1 LICGI
6 LYNHESPRRGFVQEC
21 IRLKADS
28 FFDELVAEMVEYNF
42 KLLSKGKTEQ
52 MKILLL
58 SVSSTSFFYEQLV
71 IPFGLVSLG
80 SYVDSPDYKIK
91 GIELNWPA
99 QKIMDRYLRVDD
111 EIVEQILEFR
121 PNVIAMSTYASNMYN
136 VVFWAAVLKEKLPD
150 SFIAVGGNHVSYIAK
165 ECLDK
170 CKAIDAVV
178 KFEGEIPFKMLCEK
192 LYDKNYDFT
201 GIPSF
206 VYRDGGKIIENSQTA
221 LMEDLNSLPILN
233 RAYFAEQ
240 GSQKEQ
246 THADIVSA
254 RGCTAACTF
263 CNCNHYWSKTHRTR
277 TVESVIE
284 ELKELKQD
292 NPLKTVRFRD
302 ESLTLRKSYC
312 LQLCKAVVANDINL
326 KFQAHSR
333 LDGLDEEVIKAL
345 AGAGFELLFI
355 GVESGSQAVLK
366 RLKKGINL
374 SKLETIIPLLRKYGI
389 KFRLSFMSATPG
401 ESFFETLET
410 VKLIKKL
417 KLKRDEYYVGVGVD
431 IYPGTGECDRFLE
444 LNPDYQ
450 WLTKDCQFKGKYFAV
465 RDLQGNILQP
475 KYKEYG
481 TLTSAVIFFLLSPAY
496 FFEKLKTV
504 GLKKLKSFL
513 K

>member
-1 LICGI
+1 
-6 LYNHESPRRGFVQEC
+6 
-21 IRLKADS
+21 
-28 FFDELVAEMVEYNF
+28 
-42 KLLSKGKTEQ
+42 

-80 SYVDSPDYKIK
+80 SYIDNENYEIK
-91 GIELNWPA
+91 GVDLNWPA
-99 QKIMDRYLRVDD
+99 QKIMDRYLKVEDD
-111 EIVEQILEFR
+111 VVEQILEFE
-121 PNVIAMSTYASNMYN
+121 PDVIAMSTYASNMYN
-136 VVFWAAVLKEKLPD
+136 VVFWADIIKEKLPD
-150 SFIAVGGNHVSYIAK
+150 SFIVVGGNHVSYIAK
-165 ECLDK
+165 ECLGK
-170 CKAIDAVV
+170 CKAIDAVI

-192 LYDKNYDFT
+192 LYDKNYDFAD
-201 GIPSF
+201 IPSF
-206 VYRDGGKIIENSQTA
+206 AYRDGDKIVENSQTA
-221 LMEDLNSLPILN
+221 LMKDLNSLPILN

-240 GSQKEQ
+240 GSQKKQ

-277 TVESVIE
+277 TVESVIN
-284 ELKELKQD
+284 ELKELKQK
-292 NPLKTVRFRD
+292 NSLKTIRFRD

-312 LQLCKAVVANDINL
+312 LQLCEALVANNINL

-355 GVESGSQAVLK
+355 GVESGSKAVLK

-389 KFRLSFMSATPG
+389 KFRLSFMSSTPG
-401 ESFFETLET
+401 ESFLQTLET

-417 KLKRDEYYVGVGVD
+417 GLNRNEYYVGIGVD
-431 IYPGTGECDRFLE
+431 IYPGTAEYECFLE
-444 LNPDYQ
+444 INPDYQ
-450 WLTKDCQFKGKYFAV
+450 WLSKDYQFKGKYYAV
-465 RDLQGNILQP
+465 RDRHGNILQP

-481 TLTSAVIFFLLSPAY
+481 ILASAVMFFLLSPAY
-496 FFEKLKTV
+496 FLEKAKKISV
-504 GLKKLKSFL
+504 KKLKGIFKL
-513 K
+513 G

>member
-1 LICGI
+1 
-6 LYNHESPRRGFVQEC
+6 
-21 IRLKADS
+21 
-28 FFDELVAEMVEYNF
+28 
-42 KLLSKGKTEQ
+42 

-58 SVSSTSFFYEQLV
+58 SVNSTSFFYEQLV

-80 SYVDSPDYKIK
+80 SYIDNPNYEIK

-99 QKIMDRYLRVDD
+99 GKILDRYLEVDD
-111 EIVEQILEFR
+111 DIVRQILEFK
-121 PNVIAMSTYASNMYN
+121 PDVIAMSTYASNMYN
-136 VVFWAAVLKEKLPD
+136 VIFWAGVIKEKLPD
-150 SFIAVGGNHVSYIAK
+150 SFIVVGGNHVSYIAK
-165 ECLDK
+165 ECIDK
-170 CKAIDAVV
+170 CKTVDAVI

-192 LYDKNYDFT
+192 LYDKNYDFADV
-201 GIPSF
+201 PSF
-206 VYRDGGKIIENSQTA
+206 AYRDNGKIIENSQTA
-221 LMEDLNSLPILN
+221 LMKDLNSLPILN
-233 RAYFAEQ
+233 RAFFAEQ

-277 TVESVIE
+277 TVKSVIN
-284 ELKELKQD
+284 ELKELKQN
-292 NPLKTVRFRD
+292 NPLKTIRFRD

-312 LQLCKAVVANDINL
+312 LQLCEALAANDINL

-355 GVESGSQAVLK
+355 GVESGSKAVLK

-389 KFRLSFMSATPG
+389 KFRLSFMSSTPG
-401 ESFFETLET
+401 ESFRQTLET

-417 KLKRDEYYVGVGVD
+417 KLKREEYYVGVGVD
-431 IYPGTGECDRFLE
+431 IYPGTAECERFLE

-450 WLTKDCQFKGKYFAV
+450 WLTKDYQFKGKYFAV
-465 RDLQGNILQP
+465 KDRQGNILQP

-481 TLTSAVIFFLLSPAY
+481 TLTSAVMFFLLSSAY
-496 FFEKLKTV
+496 FLEKANSI
-504 GLKKLKSFL
+504 GIKKLKRIFDIN